1 MDEVLTW
8 EEIEQ
13 RFDGEWV
20 AIADPEVTDDLEILG
35 GRVVYHGADYDAAY
49 TRLAALGVFHGAVE
63 FLGPATI
70 DGIPMIL

>member
-8 EEIEQ
+8 EEIER

-20 AIADPEVTDDLEILG
+20 AIADPEVTEDLEIVS
-35 GRVVYHGADYDAAY
+35 GRVVYHGDSQEGAFA
-49 TRLAALGVFHGAVE
+49 RLTTLKVFHGAVE

-70 DGIPMIL
+70 DGLPMIL